1 MLNKRFK
8 VPRKLFMV
16 PNKRFLLINKSIMA
30 QKEGTV
36 GQIHMRFIVPTIV
49 SNSGKEGQS

>member
-16 PNKRFLLINKSIMA
+16 TNKRFILINKSIRA
-30 QKEGTV
+30 QKGGSE
-36 GQIHMRFIVPTIV
+36 GQIR
-49 SNSGKEGQS
+49 GLY